1 MTETQPDK
9 SGSIFDI
16 RWNDAG
22 ETPTVAEYRTLCVP
36 SLLALL
42 FGLLTPL
49 VMLNWGFVFIPILSL
64 ILALYALY
72 VIAHSDGMRFGRP
85 LAWMAIFLS
94 FCFVAAN
101 LSLWEAYKSRL
112 ILEARDFAGSYFE
125 LIARTKDDPT
135 IDILTLRDMQSPYWG
150 RSVTPLED
158 RWKTLAKDEFAQ
170 ESLSMITS
178 DLTLRTLM
186 ALGAGAKATFYK
198 VKSYACDKSRH
209 EDFVTLVYAVTY
221 ENDNKDKETFFVDLT
236 VKRNQ
241 GEDTTTVANQKKKM
255 GGWSV
260 QGMKGPATPKEF
272 GGKEK
277 T

>member
-1 MTETQPDK
+1 MMETQPDK
-9 SGSIFDI
+9 SGSIFEI
-16 RWNDAG
+16 RWNDAS
-22 ETPTVAEYRTLCVP
+22 ETPTVEEYRTLCVP

-49 VMLNWGFVFIPILSL
+49 VMLNWGFVFLPILSL
-64 ILALYALY
+64 ILAFYALY

-85 LAWMAIFLS
+85 LAWGAIFLS
-94 FCFVAAN
+94 FCFVTAN

-112 ILEARDFAGSYFE
+112 ILEAREFAGSYFE
-125 LIARTKDDPT
+125 LIARAKDDPT

-186 ALGAGAKATFYK
+186 ELGFGAKATFYN

-221 ENDNKDKETFFVDLT
+221 DNDNKDKETFFVDLT

-241 GEDTTTVANQKKKM
+241 GEDAATVANQKKKM